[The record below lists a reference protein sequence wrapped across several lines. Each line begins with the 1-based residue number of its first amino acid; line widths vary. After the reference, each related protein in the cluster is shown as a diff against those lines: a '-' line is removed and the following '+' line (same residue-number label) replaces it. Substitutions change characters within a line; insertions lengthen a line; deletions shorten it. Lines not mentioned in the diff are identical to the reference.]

1 MMYHYAI
8 VTVRV
13 EVDGSESKA
22 AIPQAEHTRVM
33 DSVATVLSVDYK
45 GLDVSPNGSRDFCL
59 TRRYRACYTIYT
71 TNQGAG
77 YDDRHAES

>member
-1 MMYHYAI
+1 MYHYAI

-45 GLDVSPNGSRDFCL
+45 GRGQP
-59 TRRYRACYTIYT
+59 
-71 TNQGAG
+71 
-77 YDDRHAES
+77 